1 MPHTYLVTGA
11 NRGLGLELVRQL
23 TAEGHRVIA
32 TARQPKEAAG
42 LKGLDVQ
49 LEKLDVADPESV
61 CELVERLAGEP
72 IDVLINN
79 AGYGVK
85 DVALAQL
92 DVESLGVFFQ
102 INTLGPLRV
111 TQALLPNLRD
121 GGRKVVVQMTSK
133 MGSIADNSSG
143 GAYGYRAS
151 KAALNAIHKSLA
163 QDLVGE
169 GFTCVTLHPGWVQ
182 TDMGT
187 SAAPLQPT
195 DSVAGMVRVIRELD
209 ASRNGAF
216 LDFEGNCVPW

>member
-32 TARQPKEAAG
+32 TARQPNDAG
-42 LKGLDVQ
+42 ELKSLDVQ

-61 CELVERLAGEP
+61 RELVERLAGQP

-92 DVESLGVFFQ
+92 DVESLDVFFQ
-102 INTLGPLRV
+102 INSLGPLRV
-111 TQALLPNLRD
+111 TQALLPNLRE
-121 GGRKVVVQMTSK
+121 GGQKIVVQMTSK

-151 KAALNAIHKSLA
+151 KAALNALHKSLA
-163 QDLVGE
+163 LDLAGE
-169 GFTCVTLHPGWVQ
+169 GFTCVILHPGWVQ

-187 SAAPLQPT
+187 SAAPLEAT
-195 DSVAGMVRVIRELD
+195 ESVAGMVRVIRELD
-209 ASRNGAF
+209 ASYNSAF
-216 LDFEGNCVPW
+216 LDFEGNRVPW